1 MNLDL
6 STGKISLI
14 LCPTDLRSGF
24 NRLSAMALKYLSID
38 VSKGNDWV
46 VFVSKRRNI
55 AKIIHSDDKGSLMIS
70 RKLHTGCYQ
79 RLMADAD
86 GAASRALTKDKCNCR
101 LFRIYPFL
109 QQIVMILSTLIQ
121 RDSLSI
127 ANRAG

>member
-86 GAASRALTKDKCNCR
+86 GAASRALTKDKLIKYIDGND
-101 LFRIYPFL
+101 LDFKMEHFL
-109 QQIVMILSTLIQ
+109 YK
-121 RDSLSI
+121 
-127 ANRAG
+127 

>member
-55 AKIIHSDDKGSLMIS
+55 AKIISESTRFFAHPK
-70 RKLHTGCYQ
+70 
-79 RLMADAD
+79 
-86 GAASRALTKDKCNCR
+86 LTK
-101 LFRIYPFL
+101 
-109 QQIVMILSTLIQ
+109 QIFFMKII
-121 RDSLSI
+121 SLRGPRFQES
-127 ANRAG
+127 RRP

>member
-86 GAASRALTKDKCNCR
+86 GAASRALTKDK
-101 LFRIYPFL
+101 LLTLLL
-109 QQIVMILSTLIQ
+109 QFKNRTLEV
-121 RDSLSI
+121 
-127 ANRAG
+127 

>member
-55 AKIIHSDDKGSLMIS
+55 AKIIHSVDVYRRIDKLCHDFARPCWLVSGNFHAGQ
-70 RKLHTGCYQ
+70 KACANCVEAGG
-79 RLMADAD
+79 RL
-86 GAASRALTKDKCNCR
+86 SHE
-101 LFRIYPFL
+101 
-109 QQIVMILSTLIQ
+109 STF
-121 RDSLSI
+121 
-127 ANRAG
+127 AGPT